1 MGAWNFTIR
10 KAGFAVANE
19 MILSG
24 KLYTAEQLHQCR
36 LVDMVVDDGCGEEAI
51 EEAMRA
57 VHPRLRGTLSALQA
71 RSIAAPVTYQSL
83 MDIVDRWTINSLN
96 LTDRDLRLMERLARA
111 QARKGTRGVDDG
123 AVEEI
128 KRVELDRAWGE
139 ERTGI
144 TEWASL

>member
-1 MGAWNFTIR
+1 
-10 KAGFAVANE
+10 
-19 MILSG
+19 
-24 KLYTAEQLHQCR
+24 
-36 LVDMVVDDGCGEEAI
+36 
-51 EEAMRA
+51 

-83 MDIVDRWTINSLN
+83 LDIVDRWTINSLN

-111 QARKGTRGVDDG
+111 QARKGTQGVSEG